1 MSNKLFISAHSHTH
15 FILTLAACMLP
26 PALLVKGERYQRR
39 HRLPLHQLGRPPR
52 FTSTVNEPND
62 VCLHDCI
69 SQYAVQYGF

>member
-1 MSNKLFISAHSHTH
+1 MSNKLFISTHKHTH
-15 FILTLAACMLP
+15 FIYTTDSLHLAC
-26 PALLVKGERYQRR
+26 ALLVKGERYQRR
-39 HRLPLHQLGRPPR
+39 HRLLLHQLGRPPR